1 MKVLFAS
8 EGSDCPDRAARYL
21 AGTLRRRTDDLCVTL
36 VHVDAPMLGGVVS
49 ALGERR
55 VAEIH
60 RENSD
65 AALRPSRGR
74 LKRAKVR
81 FDERHAVG
89 NPAQHIARLAEKE
102 RFDLIVMGSHG
113 RTPLGGIVLGSVT
126 QRVLAQCSVPVLIVR

>member
-8 EGSDCPDRAARYL
+8 DGSDCSDRAARYL
-21 AGTLRRRTDDLCVTL
+21 AGTLRRNTVDLHVTL
-36 VHVDAPMLGGVVS
+36 LYVDAPMIGGAAS

-55 VAEIH
+55 VAEIL
-60 RENSD
+60 RENSEV
-65 AALRPSRGR
+65 ALRPSRRR
-74 LKRAKVR
+74 LKRARIR

-89 NPAQHIARLAEKE
+89 NPAPYIARLAEEE